1 MIDMVKQVMKWICI
15 VIMVLFTILGMQT
28 AFKYG
33 QQLNLFLVWISTIP
47 LMAFTWYLFVR
58 IFDKSKKGMKQIFTV
73 NTVPPIIAASLV
85 MACEVIYSSF

>member
-1 MIDMVKQVMKWICI
+1 MVKQGMKWICI

-73 NTVPPIIAASLV
+73 NTVAPIIAASLV